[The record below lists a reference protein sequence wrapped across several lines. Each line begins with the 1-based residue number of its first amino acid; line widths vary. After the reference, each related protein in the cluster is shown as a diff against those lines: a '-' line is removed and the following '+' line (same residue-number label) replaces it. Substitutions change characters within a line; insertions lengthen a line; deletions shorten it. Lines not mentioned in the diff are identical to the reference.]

1 MSKKT
6 SNKLNDVQIFY
17 IEGNC
22 LKMSLEEI
30 AKKLDVKEETIKD
43 IYEKNK
49 KQKGLS
55 FQTYSG
61 TVAMTASQSS
71 SDDEKSRTNQNEA
84 FMNKYKNN
92 IHKI

>member
-1 MSKKT
+1 MAKT
-6 SNKLNDVQIFY
+6 RQLNEIELFY

-22 LKMSLEEI
+22 LTMSLEEV
-30 AKKLDVKEETIKD
+30 ANKLNVNQQLIKD

-49 KQKGLS
+49 NKKSLS

-61 TVAMTASQSS
+61 TVSMTASQSS
-71 SDDEKSRTNQNEA
+71 KDDNINTNENKA
-84 FMNKYKNN
+84 FLEKYKNN

>member
-1 MSKKT
+1 MAKNKK
-6 SNKLNDVQIFY
+6 LGEVELYY

-30 AKKLDVKEETIKD
+30 SEKLNINKESIRE
-43 IYEKNK
+43 IYEKTK
-49 KQKGLS
+49 KQKNLS
-55 FQTYSG
+55 YQTYSG

-71 SDDEKSRTNQNEA
+71 KDDQSRSNNQNEA
-84 FMNKYKNN
+84 FMTKYKNN